1 MGTDYLIDTNVVID
15 FSEGRLPASARA
27 FLSQII
33 DDQPCIS
40 VITKME
46 LLGFSA
52 VSQPIIDFV
61 EEAVVIALTDDIVAK
76 TIDLRKKH
84 KIKLPD
90 AIIAATALV
99 QGATILSH
107 NTRDFQNI
115 KSLTC
120 IDSHTL

>member
-1 MGTDYLIDTNVVID
+1 MGTDYLIDTNVIID
-15 FSEGRLPASARA
+15 FSEGRLSASARD
-27 FLSQII
+27 FLSEII
-33 DDQPCIS
+33 DKQPCIS
-40 VITKME
+40 VITKLE

-61 EEAVVIALTDDIVAK
+61 EEATVIGLTNEIIAQ
-76 TIDLRKKH
+76 TINLRKKH

-99 QGATILSH
+99 EGATILSH

-115 KSLTC
+115 KSLEC
-120 IDSHTL
+120 IDSHAL

>member
-15 FSEGRLPASARA
+15 FSEGKLSASASD
-27 FLSQII
+27 FLGQII
-33 DDQPCIS
+33 DEQPCIS

-52 VSQPIIDFV
+52 VGQSVVDFV
-61 EEAVVIALTDDIVAK
+61 DEAIVIGLTDEIVAQ
-76 TIDLRKKH
+76 TIVLRKKH